1 MRSTFRLALAAL
13 LWSLLPA
20 LRTADAQSN
29 LEPSA
34 NGRDPA
40 LYTAD
45 QPLSFLHM
53 RLQLTFTP
61 EGLRARTCEGSVE
74 YTVQPR
80 VTKLETVRLNAVA
93 MRILTVELPGQ
104 TAAPK
109 FSYDDHIL
117 TISLPQPLGPKD
129 TFKLLIK
136 YSLADPPAGMH
147 FILPSASAPHR
158 PLMVYTMGEPLE
170 GRYWF
175 PTHDW
180 PNARWTSDILITVPR
195 IYTAISNGVL
205 RARQPSADGSAV
217 TFHWHN
223 DQPTDPHLVGM
234 VLGELVELRD
244 SWHGKPV
251 VVYTQPGQEA
261 AARYTFRRV
270 PEMLE
275 FYTQLLGVD
284 FPYPGYT
291 HITVVDHH
299 HGGMEH
305 AGFSFVSPQFI
316 AASDNGDHPLEHTES
331 NYISHML
338 AHMWFGGLVNYRSVS
353 QAWLNEGFAI
363 LLDRSWTSHTDA
375 PPRFACTF
383 WERARQIAA
392 FDTSERGKPLVNRN
406 LRDPADIYSDDGGKV
421 YYKGGWVLHMLRHQ
435 LGEQVFWRGVAKYL
449 TEHRWQAVE
458 TSDLRRALE
467 EVSGRDLEQFFE
479 QWVYGHGL
487 PRLDVTY
494 AWDAARKRAR
504 VTIRQTQ
511 KIDAATPAFAVPL
524 DLYFR
529 AGGQD
534 QYRTVQLS
542 EARHEFQYDFA
553 TEPDIFCVDPQGGLL
568 KTLALHRPRALLMEQ
583 ARSGPTALARL
594 MAVEEL
600 GSQAQP
606 EVIAALGQILPK
618 EEEFWMVR
626 EAAARGL
633 GKMQMDEALQ
643 ALLHAERQPIAH
655 PRVHAAV
662 LSALG
667 DYIVSPEAHSAVLR
681 YAKAEGPL
689 YVELAAVTA
698 LGRMRASPALAKTS
712 IEELQTAVRKPSRRA
727 VRRAALAAL
736 ASLDD
741 PRAYET
747 LFALAAP
754 GHDDE
759 LRDQAIRV
767 LGALGRHARL
777 RDRTRTALTAWL
789 YDPDRSAQMAA
800 VDALSAL
807 ADPRSLADL
816 EQIRASAR
824 PERLRKSAQEGI
836 EAIARAPDPRQV
848 TRGLMQRLS
857 ALEKRNQELEKKLK
871 DLSAKIEGLQEAQ
884 KKATKDAGKGQS
896 P

>member
-1 MRSTFRLALAAL
+1 MRSSFHVALVAL
-13 LWSLLPA
+13 LGSLLPA
-20 LRTADAQSN
+20 HAQSN
-29 LEPSA
+29 LDPSA
-34 NGRDPA
+34 NGRDTA

-53 RLQLTFTP
+53 RLELTFTP
-61 EGLRARTCEGSVE
+61 EGLRSRTCEGSVE

-80 VTKLETVRLNAVA
+80 VARLDSVRLNAVA
-93 MRILTVELPGQ
+93 MRILSVDLPGQ
-104 TAAPK
+104 TTAPK
-109 FSYDDHIL
+109 YSYDDQVL
-117 TISLPQPLGPKD
+117 TISLPKPVGPKD
-129 TFKLLIK
+129 TFKLAVK
-136 YSLADPPAGMH
+136 YRLADPPAGMH

-175 PTHDW
+175 PSHDW
-180 PNARWTSDILITVPR
+180 PNARWTSDILITVPHL
-195 IYTAISNGVL
+195 YTAISNGVL
-205 RARQPSADGSAV
+205 RERQPSADGKAV

-223 DQPTDPHLVGM
+223 GLPTDPHLMGI

-244 SWHGKPV
+244 SWRGKPV

-305 AGFSFVSPQFI
+305 AGFSFVSPQYL
-316 AASDNGDHPLEHTES
+316 AASDDGDHPLEHTES

-338 AHMWFGGLVNYRSVS
+338 AHMWFAGLVNYRSVS

-363 LLDRSWTSHTDA
+363 LLDHSWTSHTDA
-375 PPRFACTF
+375 PPRFVCSM
-383 WERARQIAA
+383 WERSKMIAA

-406 LRDPADIYSDDGGKV
+406 LREPEEVYLYDGSKV

-435 LGEQVFWRGVAKYL
+435 LGDEVFWRAVAKYL
-449 TEHRWQAVE
+449 NDHRWQAVE

-479 QWVYGHGL
+479 QWVYGHGV
-487 PRLDVTY
+487 PRLDVSY
-494 AWDAARKRAR
+494 AWDASRKRAR

-534 QYRTVQLS
+534 TYRTVQLN
-542 EARHEFQYDFA
+542 EARHEFQFDFA
-553 TEPDIFCVDPQGGLL
+553 TEPDVFCVDPKGGLL
-568 KTLALHRPRALLMEQ
+568 KTLAVHLPRAMLLKQ
-583 ARSGPTALARL
+583 AQNGPTALARL
-594 MAVEEL
+594 MAVEDL
-600 GSQAQP
+600 SRQAQP
-606 EVIAALGQILPK
+606 EVIAALEQIIRNDA
-618 EEEFWMVR
+618 EFWMVR
-626 EAAARGL
+626 EAAARDL
-633 GKMQMDEALQ
+633 GKMQTEEAFQ
-643 ALLHAERQPIAH
+643 ALERASAH
-655 PRVHAAV
+655 LLRLPRVQAAV
-662 LSALG
+662 VAAMG
-667 DYIVSPEAHSAVLR
+667 EYIVSPEAHASVVR
-681 YAKAEGPL
+681 YAKADNSL

-698 LGRMRASPALAKTS
+698 LGRMRAGPALLEKS
-712 IEELQTAVRKPSRRA
+712 IQELQTAARKPSRRA

-736 ASLDD
+736 TTLDD

-747 LFALAAP
+747 VFALAEP

-759 LRDQAIRV
+759 LRDLALPV
-767 LGALGRHARL
+767 LGRLGRHTGL
-777 RDRTRTALTAWL
+777 RDRTRAALTAWL
-789 YDPDRSAQMAA
+789 YDPDRSAQAAA
-800 VDALSAL
+800 VAGLSAL
-807 ADPRSLADL
+807 ADPRSVADL
-816 EQIRASAR
+816 ERIRASAR
-824 PERLRKSAQEGI
+824 PESLRKAAQNGI

-848 TRGLMQRLS
+848 TTGLMQRLS
-857 ALEKRNQELEKKLK
+857 ALEKQNQEMEQKLK
-871 DLSAKIEGLQEAQ
+871 ELSAQMARLQEAG
-884 KKATKDAGKGQS
+884 KKATKEAAKK
-896 P
+896 